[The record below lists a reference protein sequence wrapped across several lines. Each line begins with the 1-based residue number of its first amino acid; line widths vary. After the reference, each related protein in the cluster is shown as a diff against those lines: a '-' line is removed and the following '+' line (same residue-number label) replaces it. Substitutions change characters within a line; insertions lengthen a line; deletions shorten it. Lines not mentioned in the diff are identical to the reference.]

1 MTQPPEVDT
10 VPNGT
15 PSEQHELLELA
26 EAMRDLA
33 ERATHTDGP
42 LALEE
47 LVKVAIE
54 RIPEASWASLTFLS
68 NGKFT
73 TRASTDHAAVRAD
86 ILQYRIGAGPAVDAA
101 YDGGVYVTGD
111 VAQDPRWGEWGQR
124 VQAEVGVRSVMT
136 QRLHLHDDSGVIA
149 ALNIYSDEP
158 DVFTD
163 QAVGVG
169 LVLATHGALLVTAM
183 QAEDKSA
190 NLRLAL
196 ESNREIGVAVGVL
209 MTVHHVTQD
218 AAFDLLRAAS
228 QHTNRKLAVVA
239 QEVADTGALSMPART
254 RRPTDPSR

>member
-1 MTQPPEVDT
+1 MSHPPEVDAG
-10 VPNGT
+10 PGE
-15 PSEQHELLELA
+15 PSSDQHELLELA

-33 ERATHTDGP
+33 ERATHADGP

-47 LVKVAIE
+47 LVKIAIE
-54 RIPEASWASLTFLS
+54 RIPEARWASMTFLRK
-68 NGKFT
+68 GKFT
-73 TRASTDHAAVRAD
+73 TQASTDHAAVRAD
-86 ILQYRIGAGPAVDAA
+86 ILQYRIGAGPGVDAV

-111 VAQDPRWGEWGQR
+111 VARDPRWGEWGRR
-124 VQAEVGVRSVMT
+124 VDAEVGVKSVMA

-149 ALNIYSDEP
+149 ALNIYSDER

-196 ESNREIGVAVGVL
+196 ESNREIGIAMGVL
-209 MTVHHVTQD
+209 MTLHHLTRAQ
-218 AAFDLLRAAS
+218 AFDLLRAAS
-228 QHTNRKLAVVA
+228 QHSNRKLAVIA
-239 QEVADTGALSMPART
+239 QEVADTGRLTMPTRT
-254 RRPTDPSR
+254 RRPPEPTA